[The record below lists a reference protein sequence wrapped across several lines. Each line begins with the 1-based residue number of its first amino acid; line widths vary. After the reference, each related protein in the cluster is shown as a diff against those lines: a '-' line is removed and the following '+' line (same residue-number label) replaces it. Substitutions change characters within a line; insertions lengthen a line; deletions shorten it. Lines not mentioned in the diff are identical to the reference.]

1 MKKYIAPSM
10 DVVELEAATL
20 LAGSGD
26 GISNDFGE
34 DTPNGTNF
42 HARSFSVWSEDEVE

>member
-1 MKKYIAPSM
+1 MKKYIVPSM

-20 LAGSGD
+20 LAGSGEVSD
-26 GISNDFGE
+26 DLGD

-42 HARSFSVWSEDEVE
+42 HARSFSIWSEDEE